1 MSDIGLFID
10 SEGFINIDYEDGD
23 LKVDE
28 GLQTAVLISL
38 FTDARIDESEKEYEE
53 QSVRGFW
60 GDMFSEREGDVTGSK
75 LWLFNRAKRTT
86 ETLVFYED
94 YAKKALAWLTQDG
107 VAEKVYVSA
116 VYRGGGLMLEIKV
129 QKGKVEYKYSIF
141 WDGQKVKL
149 SEGF

>member
-10 SEGFINIDYEDGD
+10 SEGLINIDYEDGD
-23 LKVDE
+23 LKTDN
-28 GLQTAVLISL
+28 GLQTAVLVSL
-38 FTDARIDESEKEYEE
+38 FTDARIDESEKEYDE

-60 GDMFSEREGDVTGSK
+60 GDMFADNEGDATGSK
-75 LWLFNRAKRTT
+75 LWLFSRAKRTT

-107 VAEKVYVSA
+107 VAERVDVSA
-116 VYRGGGLMLEIKV
+116 GYQGEGLMLEIEI
-129 QKGKVEYKYSIF
+129 QKGKVTYKYSIF